1 MQTKPAGRME
11 RKKEETHNRIID
23 AALELFHQQ
32 GLEATTMEQIAEAA
46 DVAKGTLYN
55 YFAAKEAIISAFMQ
69 RSFRTQNDE
78 RLAQLR
84 ALPNT
89 RERMVRVFNTLMD
102 GVRRQREIFEIFMV
116 YRMKQVLSFQPET
129 GDQTG
134 LLVLI
139 REIIRLGLEEG
150 DLRRDLP
157 EVLLEDLFQFTF
169 IAAAKPFFLNP
180 AAFDQRASVEACVD
194 LFLNGA
200 GRQPDRSKP

>member
-1 MQTKPAGRME
+1 METRPAGRME

-23 AALELFHQQ
+23 AALELFHRQ

-55 YFAAKEAIISAFMQ
+55 YFSAKEAIISAFMQ

-78 RLAQLR
+78 RVAKLR

-89 RERMVRVFNTLMD
+89 RERMIRIFNTLID
-102 GVRRQREIFEIFMV
+102 GVRREREIFEVFMV
-116 YRMKQVLSFQPET
+116 YRMKQVLSFRPET
-129 GDQTG
+129 SDQSG
-134 LLVLI
+134 LLLLI

-157 EVLLEDLFQFTF
+157 EDLLEDLFQFAF
-169 IAAAKPFFLNP
+169 IAAVKPFFLQP
-180 AAFDQRASVEACVD
+180 ETYDQAAAVEHCVEI
-194 LFLNGA
+194 FLNGA
-200 GRQPDRSKP
+200 KA